1 MAARL
6 NEIVSDLVLAR
17 LGHPNVQT
25 AWMEDLAREINR
37 LQQVVFESHVEVR
50 QLRIQLQGLLTDPT
64 RLRSTPSSPGRA
76 RPFWAAAEEASRGR
90 DGGVRGGSTRR
101 ARGGHR
107 GTGSRGRG
115 VRY

>member
-37 LQQVVFESHVEVR
+37 LQEAVLESHVEVR
-50 QLRIQLQGLLTDPT
+50 QLRIQLQGVLTDPA
-64 RLRSTPSSPGRA
+64 RPRSRPSNPGPA
-76 RPFWAAAEEASRGR
+76 RPFWAAAEETRQAR
-90 DGGVRGGSTRR
+90 DGEVRGGSTRG
-101 ARGGHR
+101 ARR
-107 GTGSRGRG
+107 GRRGADARGRG
-115 VRY
+115 VRR